1 MSELGIALVTGG
13 GRGIGAAC
21 ARALGGAGFR
31 VLVHY
36 NKSGAEATEL
46 AKELGNGAQALQA
59 ELGTI
64 EGMDLVYEKLRKDF
78 GGELSVL
85 VNNAGMAKDN
95 PLFSATIEEYQ
106 ETLDVNLRSVWYLTK
121 RLSRLMI
128 RRKRG
133 RIINISS
140 VVASMANP
148 TQSVYAMTKAA
159 IESFTRTVA
168 VELADYGILVNAVAP
183 GFIETDM
190 TRHLPDE
197 VRSSVTGRIPLGRMG
212 RPEEIADVVRFL
224 ATGADYITGSVI
236 HVNGGLYGG

>member
-1 MSELGIALVTGG
+1 MSDLGIALVTGG

-21 ARALGGAGFR
+21 CRALAGAGFR
-31 VLVHY
+31 VLVHF
-36 NKSGAEATEL
+36 NKSGTEAAAL
-46 AKELGNGAQALQA
+46 ARELGNGAQALQA
-59 ELGTI
+59 ELGSI
-64 EGMDLVYEKLRKDF
+64 EGMDLIYETLRKDF

-95 PLFSATIEEYQ
+95 PLFSATLEEYQ

-128 RRKRG
+128 RRKQG
-133 RIINISS
+133 RIINLSS

-148 TQSVYAMTKAA
+148 TQSVYAMTKGA

-168 VELADYGILVNAVAP
+168 LELADYGILVNAVAP

-190 TRHLPDE
+190 TKGLPEE
-197 VRSSVTGRIPLGRMG
+197 VRAAVSQRIPLGRMG
-212 RPEEIADVVRFL
+212 RPEEVADVVRFL
-224 ATGADYITGSVI
+224 ATGAGYITGSVI

>member
-1 MSELGIALVTGG
+1 MAERGIALVTGG

-21 ARALGGAGFR
+21 CRALADSGFR

-36 NKSGAEATEL
+36 NRSGDQAQQL
-46 AKELGNGAQALQA
+46 ASTLGNESLAIQA

-64 EGMDLVYEKLRKDF
+64 EGMDSIYEALRRDF
-78 GGELSVL
+78 GGELAVL

-95 PLFSATIEEYQ
+95 PLFTATLEEYQ

-128 RRKRG
+128 RRKAG
-133 RIINISS
+133 RIINLSS

-148 TQSVYAMTKAA
+148 TQSVYAMTKGA

-168 VELADYGILVNAVAP
+168 LELAEHGILVNAVAP

-190 TRHLPDE
+190 TKDLPE
-197 VRSSVTGRIPLGRMG
+197 EIRASVLGRVPLGRMG
-212 RPEEIADVVRFL
+212 RPEEVAQVVRFL
-224 ATGADYITGSVI
+224 ATEGSYVTGTVI